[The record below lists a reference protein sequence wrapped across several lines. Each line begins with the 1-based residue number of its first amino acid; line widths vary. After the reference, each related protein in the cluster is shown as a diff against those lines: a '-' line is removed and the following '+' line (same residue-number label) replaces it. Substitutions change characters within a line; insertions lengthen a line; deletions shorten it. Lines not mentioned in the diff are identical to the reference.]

1 MPAATDDPSLSAE
14 ERDIAKRLAAYHRK
28 IVSLRQPVLPEAITE
43 GLETPRGGNKARR
56 PSRMRSA
63 AEDYRHARQIQRL
76 LQGVCSSQLI
86 LTTTLAFLSHFPVLF
101 AFLPG
106 DLFGLAASLA
116 RVQRAHALCT
126 VFNLAYLLTS
136 AGMPLLLLVARVHAG
151 GNLELA
157 RNIERSHGQQPAAV
171 VVTGV
176 LTGIVSI
183 LGAILGAYVLAR
195 PLHLYRYETVALD
208 EEMAEKQTGKAA
220 KQARK
225 RDGALPLEVGSFGM
239 DEEMG
244 GGGGG
249 QLEPID
255 AWLVAGEIG
264 VAPAPKVKPLVYM
277 PVVIKPKPKPTPTK
291 EEGASP
297 MPTIAPPPPS
307 RSASAATPAAVTP
320 AADGDSSSS
329 KQPAW
334 SSPEATA
341 AALAPAVADA
351 AADESGEKKSW
362 GITLDGEAQEGG
374 GEEEWG
380 GAGDEA
386 VEEEEEEGGEE
397 GGEGGE
403 GAGPSDISL
412 PGGGEAAS
420 SSAAG
425 GGAAWKERLR
435 AYAADATKMVA
446 EHVMASQSA
455 EELFARA
462 KALNKEGKYKKACE
476 LIEEAYAIQPKIS
489 TALSAANLRLKL
501 GDHEKAIAA
510 YRGVLSLVGTENG
523 PTEREHEMANR
534 KLAEAEERKRQ
545 SAINV
550 TPLVRTGEPKPPQ
563 WYAAQLDELSE
574 DLFSESATLY
584 AEHGVALQDGLKE
597 ISRHLRATRLLACG
611 QVLRPVEKL
620 ITRACLSPRDE
631 GEREWLTTVRSL
643 LNELRDITGE
653 VGEALKE
660 FAEQGTL
667 GWKSAGESMGVTT
680 EWRHDEDGSLWVR
693 MEGELTGAYLM
704 HAASVA
710 HEADLWPKWVPFC
723 SAAEMLKKLSATD
736 LVTYIQFDLTS
747 MMKRGAILHWTL
759 SDSIAERQ
767 SLLLLGCSLSDE
779 TSPFGKPANAQ
790 ATTLADFRA
799 IKVLITPRT
808 REACRIQW
816 VTNVDLKVSNMP
828 QALVSM
834 VTKKIAGSIVS
845 LLVREAQ
852 KVSSI
857 EAEAEASNASPVTDN
872 SYLNRVGA
880 GGAFYKHV
888 EGVLNK
894 HFELF
899 GEEEVTE

>member
-43 GLETPRGGNKARR
+43 GLEERPRRS
-56 PSRMRSA
+56 SRDLGITLA

-86 LTTTLAFLSHFPVLF
+86 LTTALAFLSHFPVLF

-106 DLFGLAASLA
+106 DLLPSPPLGARAA
-116 RVQRAHALCT
+116 RAALCT

-403 GAGPSDISL
+403 
-412 PGGGEAAS
+412 
-420 SSAAG
+420 
-425 GGAAWKERLR
+425 
-435 AYAADATKMVA
+435 
-446 EHVMASQSA
+446 
-455 EELFARA
+455 ARA
-462 KALNKEGKYKKACE
+462 LRTFRCLAVARRRAAVQRVAAL
-476 LIEEAYAIQPKIS
+476 
-489 TALSAANLRLKL
+489 
-501 GDHEKAIAA
+501 
-510 YRGVLSLVGTENG
+510 RG
-523 PTEREHEMANR
+523 
-534 KLAEAEERKRQ
+534 
-545 SAINV
+545 
-550 TPLVRTGEPKPPQ
+550 
-563 WYAAQLDELSE
+563 
-574 DLFSESATLY
+574 
-584 AEHGVALQDGLKE
+584 
-597 ISRHLRATRLLACG
+597 
-611 QVLRPVEKL
+611 
-620 ITRACLSPRDE
+620 
-631 GEREWLTTVRSL
+631 RS
-643 LNELRDITGE
+643 GC
-653 VGEALKE
+653 
-660 FAEQGTL
+660 
-667 GWKSAGESMGVTT
+667 
-680 EWRHDEDGSLWVR
+680 VR
-693 MEGELTGAYLM
+693 MLRT
-704 HAASVA
+704 
-710 HEADLWPKWVPFC
+710 
-723 SAAEMLKKLSATD
+723 
-736 LVTYIQFDLTS
+736 
-747 MMKRGAILHWTL
+747 
-759 SDSIAERQ
+759 RQ
-767 SLLLLGCSLSDE
+767 RWSLS
-779 TSPFGKPANAQ
+779 
-790 ATTLADFRA
+790 
-799 IKVLITPRT
+799 
-808 REACRIQW
+808 
-816 VTNVDLKVSNMP
+816 M
-828 QALVSM
+828 
-834 VTKKIAGSIVS
+834 
-845 LLVREAQ
+845 
-852 KVSSI
+852 
-857 EAEAEASNASPVTDN
+857 
-872 SYLNRVGA
+872 
-880 GGAFYKHV
+880 
-888 EGVLNK
+888 
-894 HFELF
+894 
-899 GEEEVTE
+899 